1 MPLLNSL
8 LPTLATSGLTTSFH
22 SFYLLRHRALGPDSF
37 IPAEKIAY
45 SSVGMSLRASF
56 QLRPSTPDRGAPRRE
71 MIKVG
76 TSGFSFPDWKGTVYP
91 EGIRE
96 KDMLP
101 FYEKEL
107 GFHVLEVNF
116 TYYTLPSQKSLAGMA
131 QKTSENFEFV
141 VKSFK
146 GMTHEIWNKETR
158 TRIDHRET
166 FKKFVYGL
174 VPLIEEKKLACVLAQ
189 FPYGFFPSRENLSY
203 LQEFKEEMEEIPLV
217 VEFRNKSWLKED
229 TFQLLE
235 KKEIGFCIV
244 DEPRLPQLMPY
255 HPKATSEIG
264 YFRFH
269 GRNPNW
275 FNVPLKV
282 RYDYLYREEELKEFV
297 PGIKDISKR
306 TAKTLI
312 FFNNCYSGSA
322 AKNAAQMAKLLA
334 EQQS

>member
-1 MPLLNSL
+1 
-8 LPTLATSGLTTSFH
+8 
-22 SFYLLRHRALGPDSF
+22 
-37 IPAEKIAY
+37 
-45 SSVGMSLRASF
+45 
-56 QLRPSTPDRGAPRRE
+56 

-107 GFHVLEVNF
+107 GFNVLEVNF

-131 QKTSENFEFV
+131 QKTSANFEFV

-146 GMTHEIWNKETR
+146 GMTHEIWDKENH
-158 TRIDHRET
+158 TRIDHQESFRK
-166 FKKFVYGL
+166 FKYGL
-174 VPLIEEKKLACVLAQ
+174 VPLIEEKRLACVLAQ
-189 FPYGFFPSRENLSY
+189 FPYGFFPNRENLGY
-203 LQEFKEEMEEIPLV
+203 LDEFKEEMGNIPLV
-217 VEFRNKSWLKED
+217 VEFRNKFWLKET
-229 TFQLLE
+229 TFQFLE
-235 KKEIGFCIV
+235 KKEIGFCVV
-244 DEPRLPQLMPY
+244 DEPKLPQLMPY
-255 HPKATSEIG
+255 HPRATSEIG

-275 FNVPLKV
+275 FNVPMKV

-297 PGIKDISKR
+297 PGIKEISKK